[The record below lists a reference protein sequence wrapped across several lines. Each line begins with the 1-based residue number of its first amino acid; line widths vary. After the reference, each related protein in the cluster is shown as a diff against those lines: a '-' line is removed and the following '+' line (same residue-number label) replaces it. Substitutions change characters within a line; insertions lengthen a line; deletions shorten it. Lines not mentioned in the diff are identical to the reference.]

1 MILHL
6 FLVFLI
12 PWIICLMHLYKKDK
26 MLFFLVAPF
35 FSIVAYLMNTL
46 GFYFDFWEVLPFP
59 QQKSFATLPFDV
71 GIYPVLS
78 CYCIYFIKKMNK
90 PFLVLLL
97 MTLLTT
103 FLEGIFVFFDRV
115 IYRNGWN
122 IYFTF
127 FSYLLP
133 YLFLY
138 GYYRFLL
145 KISVLK

>member
-12 PWIICLMHLYKKDK
+12 PWTICLMHLYKKDK
-26 MLFFLVAPF
+26 ILLFLVAPF
-35 FSIVAYLMNTL
+35 FSVVAYLMNAL

-59 QQKSFATLPFDV
+59 QQKSFAALPFDV

-78 CYCIYFIKKMNK
+78 CYCIYFIKKVNK

-115 IYRNGWN
+115 IYQNGWN

-145 KISVLK
+145 KIRVLQ